1 MRLKNITK
9 LPKSSAL
16 NPEYALILPK
26 SVLKIL
32 KMKLNST

>member
-16 NPEYALILPK
+16 NPENATNTSKKCLEDTQDE
-26 SVLKIL
+26 VE
-32 KMKLNST
+32 